1 LIAGSVAKRYA
12 RALADTAADPRELE
26 AAREELRS
34 FVNLL
39 RSQPALRQFLANPSV
54 PRQDAAEVAAEVA
67 QRLGLR
73 PLVGTFL
80 RILAESG
87 RLLSLEGILRTFETL
102 VDERLGRVKAA
113 VTIAAPLPAAE
124 TEALRHALAKLT
136 GKDVYLEVRQEPAI
150 LGGVIAQIGSQVY
163 DGSLRSRLA
172 RLAEELVRA

>member
-12 RALADTAADPRELE
+12 RALADTAEAPRALE
-26 AAREELRS
+26 AAREDLGAFAELLRAQPELR
-34 FVNLL
+34 
-39 RSQPALRQFLANPSV
+39 RFLANPSI
-54 PRQDAAEVAAEVA
+54 PRQDAAEVVAEVA

-73 PLVGTFL
+73 PLAGSFL

-87 RLLSLEGILRTFETL
+87 RLLSLEGILRAFEAL

-113 VTIAAPLPAAE
+113 VTTATPLPAAE
-124 TEALRHALAKLT
+124 AEALRHALGKLT

-163 DGSLRSRLA
+163 DGSLRSRLGK
-172 RLAEELVRA
+172 LAEELVRA